1 MVALSTRLMTTFV
14 MPLTANAFATSKII
28 SSAFK
33 CVARAIPTNLE
44 DDGTE
49 RSSIFFKEVVTTPV
63 EICKI
68 RFKQGNQRRPNCNK
82 AYLLVQQ

>member
-1 MVALSTRLMTTFV
+1 MVALSTRLMTIFV

-28 SSAFK
+28 SSACK
-33 CVARAIPTNLE
+33 CVARAMPTNLE

-49 RSSIFFKEVVTTPV
+49 RSSIFFKEVVTIPV

-68 RFKQGNQRRPNCNK
+68 RFRQGTQRRANYNE

>member
-1 MVALSTRLMTTFV
+1 MVALSTRLMTIFV
-14 MPLTANAFATSKII
+14 MPLKANAFATSKII
-28 SSAFK
+28 SSACK
-33 CVARAIPTNLE
+33 CVARAIPTNLD

-68 RFKQGNQRRPNCNK
+68 RFKKGTQFCQNDSES
-82 AYLLVQQ
+82 YLLEQQ